1 MAGMTGR
8 IGADIRALRKARG
21 ITLQALCQ
29 AVGRS
34 VGWLSQVERGMA
46 EPSVRDLG
54 LIADRLGVSIS
65 LFFRSASQCPKEQGI
80 VLRNDERVPIGS
92 RESGLIEELLSP
104 SLSGSFEMIRS
115 VFEPGADSGGPP
127 RPRERRLRDLRPAH
141 ARDRRRRLQAR
152 TGGQLPIRG
161 RRVCLAQRDR
171 RAGRRHLGG
180 LAPSLLSDARWR

>member
-46 EPSVRDLG
+46 EPLVRDLG

-65 LFFRSASQCPKEQGI
+65 LFFRSASQCPEEQGI

-115 VFEPGADSGGPP
+115 VFEPGADSGGPR
-127 RPRERRLRDLRPAH
+127 RPRGRENGGFVISGRLTLEIDGAAFRLGPGDSFQFVDAEYAWRNATDERVVVIWVVSP
-141 ARDRRRRLQAR
+141 
-152 TGGQLPIRG
+152 P
-161 RRVCLAQRDR
+161 VY
-171 RAGRRHLGG
+171 
-180 LAPSLLSDARWR
+180 

>member
-65 LFFRSASQCPKEQGI
+65 LFFRSASQCPEEQGI

-115 VFEPGADSGGPP
+115 VFEPGADSGGPR
-127 RPRERRLRDLRPAH
+127 RPRGRENGGFVISGRLTLEIDGAAFKLGPGDSFQFVDAEYAWRNATDERVVVIWVVSP
-141 ARDRRRRLQAR
+141 
-152 TGGQLPIRG
+152 P
-161 RRVCLAQRDR
+161 VY
-171 RAGRRHLGG
+171 
-180 LAPSLLSDARWR
+180 